1 MYDQN
6 AIKERE
12 RKREGRKGGNRKEIG
27 EEEEEE
33 RGRRRRRRVYCT
45 CTCILKY
52 YFFFST
58 GEGMK
63 ALRAHNIVH
72 RDIKPGNILIKY
84 HPKTGK
90 MMVIIIIIIIII
102 IIMYIYLSS
111 LSLSVYYVC

>member
-1 MYDQN
+1 MYMY
-6 AIKERE
+6 I
-12 RKREGRKGGNRKEIG
+12 
-27 EEEEEE
+27 
-33 RGRRRRRRVYCT
+33 
-45 CTCILKY
+45 KY
-52 YFFFST
+52 YFFST

-90 MMVIIIIIIIII
+90 MMVRIIIIIIIII
-102 IIMYIYLSS
+102 IIHIFICS